1 MELTE
6 LKRVQ
11 NTKELP
17 GYSLG
22 AEAGDAGNAGESN
35 KPNFF

>member
-22 AEAGDAGNAGESN
+22 AEAGDADGSD

>member
-17 GYSLG
+17 GSVHG
-22 AEAGDAGNAGESN
+22 AVAGGAGESN